1 MRNPLSLASLS
12 AEGDRPTSRHVRQNA
27 NLLSDLLNEAIAY
40 LDGDDAAKL
49 VAKARKAASQ
59 ETPDGEAERLDHLF
73 ADLSS
78 DQAIFLARALAS
90 HSMLANIGEDV
101 AGRRRHAEGDAGP
114 GDERPRTLVDA
125 VRALVADGKSSAE
138 LTKVLASMNVVPVLT
153 AHPTEVRRR
162 SMVDRET
169 EISRLMALR
178 RHHLPAD
185 LDADIRERLFRE
197 IALMWRTRLY
207 RPERITVKDEIRN
220 ALSIVRTSILPAII
234 DLYDDW
240 SRQIGQHGQM
250 APLLKMGSWLGGDR
264 DGHPGV
270 NGDTLKLALASQA
283 RVILDWYAAEVR
295 KLWSNL
301 AVSTAYAPVSEEV
314 LALASQTKD
323 PSVHRLD
330 EPYRLAL
337 ELVFD
342 RLTAVSQKLTG
353 QPVAFANGT
362 TDVEPYSHPGAF
374 VADLK
379 IIIDSLE
386 RNGGERLV
394 GMALRTLVEVAQACG
409 FHLMSLDLRQNADV
423 HERTLH
429 ELFQRA
435 GTGVKY
441 LDLDE
446 DARSKLLIGELSHQR
461 PLVSPFTAYGEETTR
476 ELATMEAAAQMVR
489 DYGHGCI
496 GAYVISKS
504 ATLSDILE
512 PLVLLKQV
520 GLVWGGA
527 APRASVK
534 ISPLFE
540 TIGDLENGPGVLRQW
555 LELPISRTILGDRP
569 VQEIMLGYS
578 DSNKDGGYVASRRGV
593 ARGASALAFE
603 AERMGVGL
611 QLFHGR
617 GGSVGRGG
625 GPAAEAV
632 MAQPSGT
639 VQGRIR
645 MTEQGEMIARRF
657 GDQPTAR
664 RNLDGLAAAVL
675 MASEREAHR
684 PDPKV
689 EAAMTALAEASFHGF
704 RALVY
709 DDPAFEDFFW
719 SATPIGEIVGLN
731 IGSRPASRTA
741 SRKIED
747 LRAIPWVFSWS
758 QARFM
763 LPGWYGFASGVE
775 RAGLSTQQLQDLA
788 GGFDFF
794 ASLLSNMEL
803 ALAQSHMGI
812 AARYMAL
819 SPDKADAQRIF
830 DTIQREHD
838 KASQIAL
845 AIRGGAALLDNQPEL
860 AESVAL
866 AGLSVDPL
874 NHLQLELLAR
884 RRAGDQDENV
894 RLAIQ
899 LTVAGIAAGLRN
911 TG

>member
-1 MRNPLSLASLS
+1 
-12 AEGDRPTSRHVRQNA
+12 V
-27 NLLSDLLNEAIAY
+27 SDEL
-40 LDGDDAAKL
+40 K
-49 VAKARKAASQ
+49 
-59 ETPDGEAERLDHLF
+59 
-73 ADLSS
+73 
-78 DQAIFLARALAS
+78 ALA
-90 HSMLANIGEDV
+90 AQ
-101 AGRRRHAEGDAGP
+101 
-114 GDERPRTLVDA
+114 
-125 VRALVADGKSSAE
+125 
-138 LTKVLASMNVVPVLT
+138 
-153 AHPTEVRRR
+153 
-162 SMVDRET
+162 
-169 EISRLMALR
+169 SR
-178 RHHLPAD
+178 
-185 LDADIRERLFRE
+185 
-197 IALMWRTRLY
+197 
-207 RPERITVKDEIRN
+207 
-220 ALSIVRTSILPAII
+220 
-234 DLYDDW
+234 
-240 SRQIGQHGQM
+240 
-250 APLLKMGSWLGGDR
+250 
-264 DGHPGV
+264 
-270 NGDTLKLALASQA
+270 
-283 RVILDWYAAEVR
+283 
-295 KLWSNL
+295 
-301 AVSTAYAPVSEEV
+301 
-314 LALASQTKD
+314 D
-323 PSVHRLD
+323 PSVHRQD

-337 ELVFD
+337 ELIFD
-342 RLTAVSQKLTG
+342 RLSAVSQKLTN
-353 QPVAFANGT
+353 QWVAFANGR
-362 TDVEPYSHPGAF
+362 TDVEPYAHPDAF
-374 VADLK
+374 VADLSV
-379 IIIDSLE
+379 IIDSLE

-394 GMALRTLVEVAQACG
+394 GTSLRTLVEVAKACG

-435 GTGVKY
+435 GTSIRY
-441 LDLDE
+441 LDLPEE
-446 DARSKLLIGELSHQR
+446 DRCKVLIEELSHQR
-461 PLVSPFTAYGEETTR
+461 PLVSPFTAYGEETSR
-476 ELATMEAAAQMVR
+476 ELATMEAAAQAVR
-489 DYGHGCI
+489 DYGRACL

-527 APRASVK
+527 APRSSVK

-540 TIGDLENGPGVLRQW
+540 TIEDLENGPRVLRQW

-603 AERMGVGL
+603 ADRMGIGL

-632 MAQPSGT
+632 LAQPAGT

-675 MASEREAHR
+675 MSSDRPIVR

-689 EAAMTALAEASFHGF
+689 EAAMTALAQSSFEGY

-775 RAGLSTQQLQDLA
+775 RAGCRSSSCGTWPAVSTSSPPCCRTWSWPWPRATWASPPSTWPCRPTRPTPTGSSRPSSASTTPPSASPSKSGRDDLA
-788 GGFDFF
+788 GQPAG
-794 ASLLSNMEL
+794 AGRVGRPGRPVGRSAEPPAAGAAVAPPGRGPGRERSLG
-803 ALAQSHMGI
+803 H
-812 AARYMAL
+812 
-819 SPDKADAQRIF
+819 PAD
-830 DTIQREHD
+830 
-838 KASQIAL
+838 
-845 AIRGGAALLDNQPEL
+845 RGGDRGGPAQY
-860 AESVAL
+860 
-866 AGLSVDPL
+866 GLI
-874 NHLQLELLAR
+874 
-884 RRAGDQDENV
+884 ENPFS
-894 RLAIQ
+894 
-899 LTVAGIAAGLRN
+899 
-911 TG
+911 TGV

>member
-1 MRNPLSLASLS
+1 MPLSIDV
-12 AEGDRPTSRHVRQNA
+12 DRPTSKHVRQNA
-27 NLLSDLLNEAIAY
+27 NLLSDLLSEAIAY
-40 LDGDDAAKL
+40 LEGEEAAAL
-49 VAKARKAASQ
+49 VAKARKAASR
-59 ETPDGEAERLDHLF
+59 EDVANGDAPMLDQVF
-73 ADLSS
+73 GDLSNE
-78 DQAIFLARALAS
+78 QAVFLARAFAS
-90 HSMLANIGEDV
+90 HSLLANIGEDV
-101 AGRRRHAEGDAGP
+101 AGRRRHAEVDAQP
-114 GDERPRTLVDA
+114 GDERPRTLIDA
-125 VRALVADGKSSAE
+125 VRILKDHGKTDAD
-138 LTKVLASMNVVPVLT
+138 LAKIFAAMNVVPVLT

-178 RHHLPAD
+178 RHHLPPD
-185 LDADIRERLFRE
+185 LDAEIRESLFRE

-234 DLYDDW
+234 DLYGDW
-240 SRQIGQHGQM
+240 TQKVGEHGHL

-270 NGDTLKLALASQA
+270 NGETLKLAFASQS
-283 RVILDWYAAEVR
+283 RVILDWYAGEVR

-301 AVSTAYAPVSEEV
+301 AVSTAYTPVSQEL
-314 LALASQTKD
+314 LALAAQTRD

-337 ELVFD
+337 ELIFD

-353 QPVAFANGT
+353 QPVAFANGD
-362 TDVEPYSHPGAF
+362 TDVEPYGHPDAF
-374 VADLK
+374 VADLSV
-379 IIIDSLE
+379 IIDSLE
-386 RNGGERLV
+386 RNGGDRLV
-394 GMALRTLVEVAQACG
+394 GTALRTLVEVAKACG

-423 HERTLH
+423 HERTLD
-429 ELFQRA
+429 ELYRRA
-435 GTGVKY
+435 GAGAGVEY
-441 LDLDE
+441 LKLDE
-446 DARSKLLIGELSHQR
+446 EARCKVLIEELSHQR
-461 PLVSPFTAYGEETTR
+461 PLVSPFTAYSEETAK
-476 ELATMEAAAQMVR
+476 ELATMEAAAQAVR
-489 DYGHGCI
+489 DYGHGCL
-496 GAYVISKS
+496 GAYIISKA

-520 GLVWGGA
+520 GMVWGGA

-534 ISPLFE
+534 VAPLFE
-540 TIGDLENGPGVLRQW
+540 TIGDLENGPAVLRQW
-555 LELPISRTILGDRP
+555 LELPLSRTILGDRP

-593 ARGASALAFE
+593 ATGASALAFE
-603 AERMGVGL
+603 ADRMGVGL

-632 MAQPSGT
+632 LAQPAGT

-675 MASEREAHR
+675 MASERPASK

-709 DDPAFEDFFW
+709 DDAAFEDFFW
-719 SATPIGEIVGLN
+719 SVTPISEIVGLN

-758 QARFM
+758 QSRFM

-775 RAGLSTQQLQDLA
+775 RAGLSVEQLRDLA
-788 GGFDFF
+788 GNFDFF

-812 AARYMAL
+812 ASRYVDL

-830 DTIQREHD
+830 ATIQREHE
-838 KASQIAL
+838 AATGLAL
-845 AIRGGAALLDNQPEL
+845 AIRGGSTLLDNQPDL

-866 AGLSVDPL
+866 ASRSVDPL
-874 NHLQLELLAR
+874 NHLQLELLSR
-884 RRAGDQDENV
+884 RRAGDQDEEL

>member
-1 MRNPLSLASLS
+1 MPLSLDLS
-12 AEGDRPTSRHVRQNA
+12 SPGDRPTSRHVRQNA

-40 LDGDDAAKL
+40 LDGEDAAKL
-49 VAKARKAASQ
+49 VATARSAASQ
-59 ETPDGEAERLDHLF
+59 ETPDGEAPRLDHLF

-101 AGRRRHAEGDAGP
+101 AGRRRHAEGDAKP

-125 VRALVADGKSSAE
+125 VKALVAEGKSPAE
-138 LTKVLASMNVVPVLT
+138 LTKAFAAMNVVPVLT

-178 RHHLPAD
+178 RHHLPPD

-234 DLYDDW
+234 DLYADW
-240 SRQIGQHGQM
+240 SQQIGQHGQM

-283 RVILDWYAAEVR
+283 RVILDWYAGEVR

-301 AVSTAYAPVSEEV
+301 AVSTAYTPVSEEL
-314 LALASQTKD
+314 LALAAQTKD

-362 TDVEPYSHPGAF
+362 TDVEPYGHPDAF

-379 IIIDSLE
+379 IVIDSLE

-394 GMALRTLVEVAQACG
+394 GSALRTLVEVAQACG

-446 DARSKLLIGELSHQR
+446 EARAKLLIGELSHQR
-461 PLVSPFTAYGEETTR
+461 PLVSPFTAYGEETTK

-489 DYGHGCI
+489 DYGHGCL

-540 TIGDLENGPGVLRQW
+540 TIGDLENGPRVLRQW
-555 LELPISRTILGDRP
+555 LELPLSRTILGDRP

-632 MAQPSGT
+632 LAQPAGT

-775 RAGLSTQQLQDLA
+775 RAGLSTGQLQDLA
-788 GGFDFF
+788 SGFDFF
-794 ASLLSNMEL
+794 GALLSNMEL

-812 AARYMAL
+812 AARYRDL
-819 SPDKADAQRIF
+819 SPNKADAQRIF
-830 DTIQREHD
+830 DAIQREHD
-838 KASQIAL
+838 SARRIAL
-845 AIRGGAALLDNQPEL
+845 AIRGGSALLDNQPEL

>member
-1 MRNPLSLASLS
+1 MRNPALSLG
-12 AEGDRPTSRHVRQNA
+12 GDRPTSRHVRQNA
-27 NLLSDLLNEAIAY
+27 NLLSDLLAEAIAY
-40 LDGDDAAKL
+40 LEGEEAAAL
-49 VAKARKAASQ
+49 VTKARKASSR
-59 ETPDGEAERLDHLF
+59 EEEGGEAPVLDHLF
-73 ADLSS
+73 ADLSN
-78 DQAIFLARALAS
+78 DQAVFLARAFAS
-90 HSMLANIGEDV
+90 HSLLANIGEDV
-101 AGRRRHAEGDAGP
+101 AGRRRHAEADAQP

-125 VRALVADGKSSAE
+125 VGVLKAGGKTDADIARIF
-138 LTKVLASMNVVPVLT
+138 AAMNVVPVLT

-185 LDADIRERLFRE
+185 LESDIRERLFRE

-234 DLYDDW
+234 DLYGDW
-240 SRQIGQHGQM
+240 TAQIAHNAEL

-270 NGDTLKLALASQA
+270 NGETLKLALSSQS

-301 AVSTAYAPVSEEV
+301 AISTAYTPVSDE
-314 LALASQTKD
+314 LMALAGQATD
-323 PSVHRLD
+323 PSVHRID
-330 EPYRLAL
+330 EPYRLVL
-337 ELVFD
+337 ELIFD
-342 RLTAVSQKLTG
+342 RLSAVSQKLTN
-353 QPVAFANGT
+353 QWVAFANGR
-362 TDVEPYSHPGAF
+362 TDVEPYAHPDAF
-374 VADLK
+374 VADLS
-379 IIIDSLE
+379 IVIDSLE

-394 GMALRTLVEVAQACG
+394 GTALRTLVEVAKACG

-435 GTGVKY
+435 GTGVRY
-441 LDLDE
+441 LDLPEE
-446 DARSKLLIGELSHQR
+446 DRCKVLIEELSHQR
-461 PLVSPFTAYGEETTR
+461 PLVSPFTAYGEETRR
-476 ELATMEAAAQMVR
+476 ELATMEAAAQAVR
-489 DYGHGCI
+489 DYGHGCL

-527 APRASVK
+527 APRSSVK

-540 TIGDLENGPGVLRQW
+540 TIEDLEQGPRVLRQW

-603 AERMGVGL
+603 ADRMGVGL

-632 MAQPSGT
+632 MAQPAGT

-675 MASEREAHR
+675 MASDRPIVR

-689 EAAMTALAEASFHGF
+689 EAAMTALAQASFEGY

-741 SRKIED
+741 SRRIED

-758 QARFM
+758 QSRFM
-763 LPGWYGFASGVE
+763 LPGWYGFAAGVE
-775 RAGLSTQQLQDLA
+775 RAGLSVGQLQDLA

-812 AARYMAL
+812 AARYVAL
-819 SPDKADAQRIF
+819 STDPANATRIFETIKAEHEAAQRL
-830 DTIQREHD
+830 
-838 KASQIAL
+838 AL
-845 AIRGGAALLDNQPEL
+845 TIRGGTSLLDNQPEL

-874 NHLQLELLAR
+874 NHLQLELLSR
-884 RRAGDQDENV
+884 RRGGDQDEAV

>member
-1 MRNPLSLASLS
+1 MRDSALSLGAS
-12 AEGDRPTSRHVRQNA
+12 RPTSRDVRQNA
-27 NLLSDLLNEAIAY
+27 NLLGDLLIEAIGY
-40 LDGDDAAKL
+40 LEGEEAAGL
-49 VAKARKAASQ
+49 VSKARKAAAH
-59 ETPDGEAERLDHLF
+59 ETEEGEAPGLDHLF
-73 ADLSS
+73 ADLSN
-78 DQAIFLARALAS
+78 DQAVFLARAFAS
-90 HSMLANIGEDV
+90 HSLLANIGEDV
-101 AGRRRHAEGDAGP
+101 AGRRRHAEADARP
-114 GDERPRTLVDA
+114 GDERARTLVDA
-125 VRALVADGKSSAE
+125 VTALKASGKTDAD
-138 LTKVLASMNVVPVLT
+138 LAKIFAAMNVVPVLT

-169 EISRLMALR
+169 EISRLMSLR

-185 LDADIRERLFRE
+185 LEADIRERLFRE

-220 ALSIVRTSILPAII
+220 ALSIVRTSILPAMV
-234 DLYDDW
+234 DLYEEW
-240 SRQIGQHGQM
+240 SGKIGSHGHI

-270 NGDTLKLALASQA
+270 NGDTLKLALSSQS
-283 RVILDWYAAEVR
+283 RVILDWYAGEVR

-301 AVSTAYAPVSEEV
+301 AVSTAYTPVSDEL
-314 LALASQTKD
+314 LALAAQAKD

-337 ELVFD
+337 ELIFD

-353 QPVAFANGT
+353 QWVAYAT
-362 TDVEPYSHPGAF
+362 SRTDVEPYAHPDAF
-374 VADLK
+374 VADLQ
-379 IIIDSLE
+379 IIIESLE
-386 RNGGERLV
+386 ASGGERLV
-394 GMALRTLVEVAQACG
+394 GSALRTLVAVAKACG

-423 HERTLH
+423 HERTIH
-429 ELFQRA
+429 ELYQRS
-435 GTGVKY
+435 GSGVRY

-446 DARSKLLIGELSHQR
+446 EARSKLLIEELSHQR
-461 PLVSPFTAYGEETTR
+461 PLVSPFTAYGEETAK
-476 ELATMEAAAQMVR
+476 ELATMEAAAQAVR
-489 DYGHGCI
+489 DYGHACI
-496 GAYVISKS
+496 GAYIISKS

-527 APRASVK
+527 APRSSLK
-534 ISPLFE
+534 IAPLFE
-540 TIGDLENGPGVLRQW
+540 TIEDLENGPRVLRQW

-603 AERMGVGL
+603 ADRMGVGI

-632 MAQPSGT
+632 LAQPAGT

-664 RNLDGLAAAVL
+664 RNLDGLAAAVVQ
-675 MASEREAHR
+675 SSQRDTHR

-689 EAAMTALAEASFHGF
+689 EAAMTALAQASFEGY

-763 LPGWYGFASGVE
+763 LPGWYGFASGVA
-775 RAGLSTQQLQDLA
+775 RADLSTGQLQDLA

-812 AARYMAL
+812 AARYVAL
-819 SPDKADAQRIF
+819 APDQDNAQRIF
-830 DTIQREHD
+830 DTIKREHD
-838 KASQIAL
+838 AAQSIAL
-845 AIRGGAALLDNQPEL
+845 AIRGGASLLDNQPEL

-866 AGLSVDPL
+866 AGHSVDPL

-884 RRAGDQDENV
+884 RRGGEQAEDV

>member
-1 MRNPLSLASLS
+1 MRMRDSALSLGAS
-12 AEGDRPTSRHVRQNA
+12 RPTSRDVRQNA
-27 NLLSDLLNEAIAY
+27 NLLGDLLIEAIAY
-40 LDGDDAAKL
+40 LEGEDAAGL
-49 VAKARKAASQ
+49 VSKARRAAAHETQ
-59 ETPDGEAERLDHLF
+59 EGEAPGLDHLF
-73 ADLSS
+73 EGLSN
-78 DQAIFLARALAS
+78 DQAVFLARAFAS
-90 HSMLANIGEDV
+90 HSLLANIGEDV
-101 AGRRRHAEGDAGP
+101 AGRRRHAEADARP
-114 GDERPRTLVDA
+114 GDERARTLVDA
-125 VRALVADGKSSAE
+125 VAALKAQGKTDAE
-138 LTKVLASMNVVPVLT
+138 LAKIFAAMNVVPVLT

-169 EISRLMALR
+169 EISRLMTLR

-185 LDADIRERLFRE
+185 LEADIRERLFRE

-220 ALSIVRTSILPAII
+220 ALSIVRTSILPAMV
-234 DLYDDW
+234 DLYEEW
-240 SRQIGQHGQM
+240 SGKIGSHGHI

-270 NGDTLKLALASQA
+270 NGETLKLALSSQS
-283 RVILDWYAAEVR
+283 RVILDWYAGEVR

-301 AVSTAYAPVSEEV
+301 AVSTAYTPVSEEL
-314 LALASQTKD
+314 LALASQAKD

-337 ELVFD
+337 ELIFD

-353 QPVAFANGT
+353 QWVAYAT
-362 TDVEPYSHPGAF
+362 SRTDVEPYGHPDAF
-374 VADLK
+374 VADLQ
-379 IIIDSLE
+379 IIIESLE
-386 RNGGERLV
+386 ANGGERLV
-394 GMALRTLVEVAQACG
+394 GASLRTLVAVAKACG

-423 HERTLH
+423 HERTIH
-429 ELFQRA
+429 ELYQRS
-435 GTGVKY
+435 GSGVRY

-446 DARSKLLIGELSHQR
+446 EARSKLLIEELSHQR
-461 PLVSPFTAYGEETTR
+461 PLVSPFTAYGEETAK
-476 ELATMEAAAQMVR
+476 ELATMEAAAQAVR
-489 DYGHGCI
+489 DYGHACI
-496 GAYVISKS
+496 GAYIISKS

-527 APRASVK
+527 APRSSLK
-534 ISPLFE
+534 IAPLFE
-540 TIGDLENGPGVLRQW
+540 TIEDLENGPRVLRQW

-603 AERMGVGL
+603 ADRMGVGI

-632 MAQPSGT
+632 LAQPAGT

-664 RNLDGLAAAVL
+664 RNLDGLAAAVVQSSQRDAL
-675 MASEREAHR
+675 R

-689 EAAMTALAEASFHGF
+689 EAAMTALAQSSFEGY

-775 RAGLSTQQLQDLA
+775 RAGLSTDQLQDLA

-812 AARYMAL
+812 AARYVAL
-819 SPDKADAQRIF
+819 SPDQDNAQRIF
-830 DTIQREHD
+830 ETIKREHD
-838 KASQIAL
+838 AATSLAL
-845 AIRGGAALLDNQPEL
+845 AIRGGASLLDNQPEL

-866 AGLSVDPL
+866 AGHSVDPL

-884 RRAGDQDENV
+884 RRGGEQAEDV